1 MNLKNILLSILSI
14 FTLMQAKSNNLLMQD
29 SLTAQC
35 DTIANTQCDS
45 IYITNQQEA
54 KFQDYLDTLYKNDKY
69 LGIDTFYWD
78 NKMINSGHF
87 ESKDMKDTL
96 CILIADSSKHLY
108 YYHPFKNY
116 ITSGFGPRGWFW
128 HFGMDIKL
136 KKGDSV
142 LAAFDGIVRVT
153 KYDLHG
159 FGKVVVI
166 RHPSGV
172 ETIYGH
178 LSKVLVNPNQKVKA
192 GELIGYG
199 GNSGRS
205 TGSHL
210 HFETRYLGEPFDPNC
225 FIDFEKYKLKGDT
238 LKLSKNNF
246 EYLVEL
252 RKAKY
257 CTIRKGDTLYKIAH
271 RNRTTITALCN
282 LNHITSKT
290 ILRIG
295 RQIRYQ

>member
-1 MNLKNILLSILSI
+1 MKLRIIFLSILIVFSLLSARSI
-14 FTLMQAKSNNLLMQD
+14 SLLRQD
-29 SLTAQC
+29 SLAAQC
-35 DTIANTQCDS
+35 DTIANKLSDS
-45 IYITNQQEA
+45 ISISDQQEA

-69 LGIDTFYWD
+69 SGIDTFYWD

-87 ESKDMKDTL
+87 ESNDMKDTL
-96 CILIADSSKHLY
+96 CILLKDSSKHMY

-142 LAAFDGIVRVT
+142 LSAFDGIVRVT

-166 RHPSGV
+166 RHPSGI

-192 GELIGYG
+192 GDLIGLG

-225 FIDFEKYKLKGDT
+225 FIDFEKYKLKSDT
-238 LKLSKNNF
+238 LKISKNNF

-257 CTIRKGDTLYKIAH
+257 YTIRKGDSLSRIAYRH
-271 RNRTTITALCN
+271 HTTITAMCK

-290 ILRIG
+290 ILRVG

>member
-1 MNLKNILLSILSI
+1 MKNILFLTLFILI
-14 FTLMQAKSNNLLMQD
+14 LTPAKTFCQLKKD
-29 SLTAQC
+29 SLVVQNDSISNAG
-35 DTIANTQCDS
+35 CDS
-45 IYITNQQEA
+45 ITIADQQEA

-69 LGIDTFYWD
+69 SGIDTFYWD

-87 ESKDMKDTL
+87 ESKDLKDTL
-96 CILIADSSKHLY
+96 CIVVADSSKQMY

-116 ITSGFGPRGWFW
+116 ITSGFSQRGWFW

-136 KKGDSV
+136 RKGDSV

-178 LSKVLVNPNQKVKA
+178 LSKVLVDPNQKVKA
-192 GELIGYG
+192 GELIGFG
-199 GNSGRS
+199 GNTGHS

-225 FIDFEKYKLKGDT
+225 FIDFEKFKLKSDT
-238 LKLSKNNF
+238 LKLSKQNF

-252 RKAKY
+252 RKAKFY
-257 CTIRKGDTLYKIAH
+257 TIRKGDTLGKIAH
-271 RNRTTITALCN
+271 RNHTTITALCN

-290 ILRIG
+290 ILHIG

>member
-1 MNLKNILLSILSI
+1 MKNILFST
-14 FTLMQAKSNNLLMQD
+14 FVVLMLVSAKANSLQKQD
-29 SLTAQC
+29 SLIAKVDTLSTAKS
-35 DTIANTQCDS
+35 DSNTIEE
-45 IYITNQQEA
+45 QQEA
-54 KFQDYLDTLYKNDKY
+54 KFQDYLDTLYKNDKFS
-69 LGIDTFYWD
+69 GIDTFYWD

-96 CILIADSSKHLY
+96 RILLTDSSKHLY

-192 GELIGYG
+192 GELIGFG
-199 GNSGRS
+199 GNTGRS

-225 FIDFEKYKLKGDT
+225 FIDFEKFKLKSDT
-238 LKLSKNNF
+238 LKLSKQNF

-252 RKAKY
+252 RKAKFY
-257 CTIRKGDTLYKIAH
+257 TIRKGDTLGKIAH
-271 RNRTTITALCN
+271 RNHTTITALCN

-290 ILRIG
+290 LLHIG